1 MPRPKKTNGTFS
13 QDDGLKKLKAI
24 KETLPPPPPVSQ
36 DQPGIS
42 QEEIKVIPIGQEP
55 KPISGIF
62 KSIYPLFIDMI
73 CHITNKEKF
82 NDTRKAELL
91 ESVSQDL
98 DELERRYIP
107 ETVRNMP
114 GVKAL
119 SITGLAIAFQPKA
132 KKEPAKKPEE
142 IQPEPVKQPEPA
154 APLAID
160 NPTPPVA
167 QPIPEPAP
175 QPGQP
180 A

>member
-1 MPRPKKTNGTFS
+1 MPKKKKTPGTIS
-13 QDDGLKKLKAI
+13 QDEGLNKLKAI
-24 KETLPPPPPVSQ
+24 KEALPPPPPVSQ

-55 KPISGIF
+55 KPVSGIF

-91 ESVSQDL
+91 DSVSQDL

-114 GVKAL
+114 GIKAL
-119 SITGLAIAFQPKA
+119 SITGIAVAFQPKA
-132 KKEPAKKPEE
+132 KKEPAKKPEDS
-142 IQPEPVKQPEPA
+142 QPEPENKPEPPAPA
-154 APLAID
+154 AP
-160 NPTPPVA
+160 PT
-167 QPIPEPAP
+167 IPEPAP
-175 QPGQP
+175 QPGLP